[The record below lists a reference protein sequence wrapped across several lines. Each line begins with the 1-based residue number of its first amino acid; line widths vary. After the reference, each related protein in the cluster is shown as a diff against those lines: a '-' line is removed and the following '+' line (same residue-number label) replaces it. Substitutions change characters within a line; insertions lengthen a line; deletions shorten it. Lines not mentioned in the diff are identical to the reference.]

1 MLSPTSVV
9 LVMGVSGSG
18 KSTVGAELARALDA
32 VFVEADA
39 YHPPSNREKMRA
51 AVPLTD
57 QDRAPWLAAI
67 RLEMDRHPD
76 RKVVLACS
84 ALKRAYRH
92 TLLEGRPHVIVFLCG
107 SEELLTERL
116 LKRTGHFV
124 GPNLLPS
131 QMATLEPPED
141 SEGTVV
147 RVRLEL
153 TTKDQLKQ
161 ILAALL

>member
-1 MLSPTSVV
+1 MLSPATVI

-18 KSTVGAELARALDA
+18 KSTVGAELARELDA

-39 YHPPSNREKMRA
+39 FHPPSNREKLRA
-51 AVPLTD
+51 AVPLTND
-57 QDRAPWLAAI
+57 DRAPWLAAV
-67 RLEMDRHPD
+67 RQEMDRHPD
-76 RKVVLACS
+76 RVVLACS

-92 TLLEGRPHVIVFLCG
+92 TLLDGRPHVIVFLSG

-116 LKRTGHFV
+116 LKRKGHFV

-153 TTKDQLKQ
+153 TTEDQLKQ